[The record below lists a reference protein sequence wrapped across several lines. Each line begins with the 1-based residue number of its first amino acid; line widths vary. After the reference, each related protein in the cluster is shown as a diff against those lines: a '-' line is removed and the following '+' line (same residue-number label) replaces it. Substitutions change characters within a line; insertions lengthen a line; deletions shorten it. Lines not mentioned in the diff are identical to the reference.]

1 MENSKPNAWV
11 MADQIQTLPTKDW
24 QVTIEVQKIIK
35 IDMSPDEKISKK
47 QRLEKMDWI
56 SLGIR
61 FQTEDKAEG
70 SSGGGR
76 RLRKGYE
83 EWSLIILIMIDK
95 NTASL
100 LGRIK

>member
-1 MENSKPNAWV
+1 
-11 MADQIQTLPTKDW
+11 
-24 QVTIEVQKIIK
+24 
-35 IDMSPDEKISKK
+35 MSPDEKISKK

-83 EWSLIILIMIDK
+83 E
-95 NTASL
+95 
-100 LGRIK
+100 